1 MFNKPVPSV
10 ISTALASPLRV
21 EDQQVR
27 STAIATATATATL
40 PEIQNLTIASQEK
53 MPRSECPRPVP
64 SPNNEEPKEESKG
77 ESEEE
82 VFDDYTERVF
92 KRDYCVE
99 YTAEFIKK
107 FDEQYSANHS
117 YIDQDRLR
125 KAMLTHARGDR
136 GRIRKIEMKFFFNAL
151 ARQAEELEC
160 ASDEEAE
167 APKFRRR

>member
-1 MFNKPVPSV
+1 MSFFNKMFSKPVPSV

-21 EDQQVR
+21 ENQQVR
-27 STAIATATATATL
+27 STATATL
-40 PEIQNLTIASQEK
+40 PEIQNLTIASQEE
-53 MPRSECPRPVP
+53 MPRSEYPRPVP
-64 SPNNEEPKEESKG
+64 SPNKEESEG

-117 YIDQDRLR
+117 HIDQDRLR
-125 KAMLTHARGDR
+125 KAMLTHAREDR

-151 ARQAEELEC
+151 ARQAEELERS
-160 ASDEEAE
+160 SDEEAE